1 MLFMLQNM
9 IQPQP
14 DQQPMNPMML
24 GMMGASQPIPQPQY
38 DQQQMPQQMP
48 PQPPQES
55 PLIRGAQSAR
65 QAVTLNDEQQRR
77 AIGMAMMR
85 FFSNMSKPSYRD
97 RSGFNGAL
105 SRANES
111 FLPAAEEYWQQ
122 HDQSMAQNQEEAQI
136 RAAEMRRA
144 EDIERANQKE
154 AMQQDRWEREF
165 EETQRAHKANED
177 YRIMDRFRGGKL
189 SAKEREKLIEEESIE
204 NAKQEGAISFDIY
217 PKAAL
222 TKKINAMEAEIGN
235 AGVYNQTLK
244 VINDMRDI
252 FNEFPDISNDW
263 AQLIVHPDEKPG
275 AFSLFM
281 RNFGDKKKIAAL
293 EKLQKY
299 QATLNLDAIF
309 GKSGVR
315 PTDMLKK
322 IILASNPSGKLTYE
336 AAMKLFS
343 DIEDIT
349 QKKIKNIPIYI
360 DSISKRMF
368 FPTNDVKEI
377 YNKYGIQSDS
387 PLSESTHIPTESKAQ
402 SSNSMDEDAEAL
414 ERIAA
419 EKMKRRGNV

>member
-24 GMMGASQPIPQPQY
+24 GMMGASQPMPQPQY

-189 SAKEREKLIEEESIE
+189 SAAERKELKKEENIERAAARNAISFDTYTNSELGAEQKRLNEEIKSAGRYQETLRTIKKMKDIFQEDPKIGSAWYQIIDSNDDPNVWEQIKRLFVRKKDLARLEKLRKYGANLNLDLVMGMKGQRATDLLKKFMKATNPGS
-204 NAKQEGAISFDIY
+204 NFTSEGAIS
-217 PKAAL
+217 L
-222 TKKINAMEAEIGN
+222 
-235 AGVYNQTLK
+235 
-244 VINDMRDI
+244 
-252 FNEFPDISNDW
+252 
-263 AQLIVHPDEKPG
+263 
-275 AFSLFM
+275 
-281 RNFGDKKKIAAL
+281 
-293 EKLQKY
+293 
-299 QATLNLDAIF
+299 LN
-309 GKSGVR
+309 
-315 PTDMLKK
+315 
-322 IILASNPSGKLTYE
+322 
-336 AAMKLFS
+336 
-343 DIEDIT
+343 DIENVT
-349 QKKIKNIPIYI
+349 TKKIKNIPIYRQSLK
-360 DSISKRMF
+360 DRMF
-368 FPTNDVKEI
+368 YPDYDVQEILNQYGFESPETPTERN
-377 YNKYGIQSDS
+377 
-387 PLSESTHIPTESKAQ
+387 HIPAESKAQ
-402 SSNSMDEDAEAL
+402 PLNSMDEDAEAL